1 MWSQGT
7 SRKLLCGKSP
17 EEHRA
22 HLQNPFCSSQHW
34 KVVSKLAFLR
44 RKRRRMVLV
53 LCWPGKSGTR
63 SQSRLQKQ
71 IYKSRRSR
79 FTPSRRSR
87 FNKQNRWNVQCL
99 FYKLVIYMTTDASL
113 SLLVWMPGHLG
124 FIFLSFPLQPWGLEV
139 FKFFQMRLNRSYRI
153 QATNFQQLWSPQEEY
168 TIKKAPQ
175 TTGTG
180 TLIGLALEFPAKEG
194 LAKPRRVNYPFLIF
208 FLVGW
213 REHTRAELS
222 LGSPGS
228 LPRAQPGVQGTPLPT
243 WVPSKDRSHSPP
255 FSFSFRAYWS
265 SSWSISELSDSH
277 RKRHCWQLLQK
288 HIDFW
293 NDP

>member
-7 SRKLLCGKSP
+7 SRELLCGKSP

-53 LCWPGKSGTR
+53 LCWPGKAGTR

-113 SLLVWMPGHLG
+113 SLLVWMPGPLG

-175 TTGTG
+175 TWHTDRFGFG
-180 TLIGLALEFPAKEG
+180 IPSKGRISQAKE
-194 LAKPRRVNYPFLIF
+194 
-208 FLVGW
+208 
-213 REHTRAELS
+213 
-222 LGSPGS
+222 
-228 LPRAQPGVQGTPLPT
+228 
-243 WVPSKDRSHSPP
+243 
-255 FSFSFRAYWS
+255 
-265 SSWSISELSDSH
+265 SELPLFDFFFGWVKGTHQSRAFPGLTWEPAPCPARCPRDSTPYVGT
-277 RKRHCWQLLQK
+277 K
-288 HIDFW
+288 
-293 NDP
+293 